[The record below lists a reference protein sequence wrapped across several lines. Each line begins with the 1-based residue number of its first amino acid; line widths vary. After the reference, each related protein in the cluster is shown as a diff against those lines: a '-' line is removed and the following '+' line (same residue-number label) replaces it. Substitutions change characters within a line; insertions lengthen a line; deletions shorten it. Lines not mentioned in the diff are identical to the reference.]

1 MTTDNAA
8 AQPAGTTLDDGH
20 GSDRARRPLTGRSG
34 LVVAGLMLALAVYLT
49 AGIIGMD
56 IPGSAATPGPAFF
69 PIILTICAYLIAGL
83 LTVQTLRHPDEPDP
97 DIVPPATGQ
106 WRTQSDWR
114 ALGLVL
120 AGLIAFTVL
129 LIPLGWIL
137 SAALLFWIVA
147 HAMGSTRPVLDIA
160 VSLVVSCA
168 VQAFFSAGLGLN
180 LPAGILGGLF

>member
-8 AQPAGTTLDDGH
+8 AQPAAPLDGDRRPE
-20 GSDRARRPLTGRSG
+20 RARGPLTGRSG

-49 AGIIGMD
+49 VGIIGME

-69 PIILTICAYLIAGL
+69 PVILAICSYAIAGL

-97 DIVPPATGQ
+97 DIVPPETGQ

-114 ALGLVL
+114 AMGLVL

-147 HAMGSTRPVLDIA
+147 YAMGSKRPGLDIA